1 MQRRPGTGSKGS
13 IIGQSAAQ
21 SEESPLTFRPYPWA
35 GDSGSV
41 HSGRAAEDY
50 TVAGSMVREG
60 SQRGRLCCSS
70 YAAVSTGRARPLVLW
85 GLPCC
90 RQLRVRCR
98 RTCKR
103 WQRFHVSHQFS
114 DGETLFGDDSRAG
127 IEVSY
132 PLLTGHWRS
141 RRPRVSTISAVEGE
155 RRYGVPVNGHSK
167 TVGED
172 RAVLAVSPGVGI
184 EMPCYQ

>member
-1 MQRRPGTGSKGS
+1 MG
-13 IIGQSAAQ
+13 
-21 SEESPLTFRPYPWA
+21 

-50 TVAGSMVREG
+50 TVAGSKVRS

-70 YAAVSTGRARPLVLW
+70 YAAGRQEEPVHLSSGDYLAVASYEFDAKGPANVGSAL
-85 GLPCC
+85 
-90 RQLRVRCR
+90 
-98 RTCKR
+98 
-103 WQRFHVSHQFS
+103 HVSHQFS
-114 DGETLFGDDSRAG
+114 DGETLFGDDSQSQ
-127 IEVSY
+127 V
-132 PLLTGHWRS
+132 LRS
-141 RRPRVSTISAVEGE
+141 CTPYRQVIGAPADREFPDVSAVEGE

-184 EMPCYQ
+184 EMPRYQ